1 MAKAKVTLTQEDEEL
16 LGLLGVDVEVET
28 KSTHTPRQARIIA
41 GFEEIEAF
49 FEKNSRL
56 PLHGEGRDIFERI
69 YATRLE
75 AIAASQECRDV
86 LTGLDKHGLLDKVE
100 VSIAQ
105 LSAHIDDDE
114 LLEQLGVDV
123 PKEGDLTNLTH
134 VKSTAEKKAAE
145 EIGSRTLCPD
155 FEKFKPLFVKVKDEI
170 KDGTRKTLRFKEDA
184 SINQGEYFI
193 LNGQIAYIDQV
204 GELTEDAF
212 GKWDGRLRI
221 IFDNGAESNIL
232 LRSLQKALYKDEA
245 GRRVTNPNAGP
256 LFDDYVEDSDHES
269 GTIYVLRSKSEHPEI
284 KANVNIL
291 HKIGVTGGDVD
302 RRIANAKLDPTFLM
316 ADVEVIA
323 TYELYNINRTK
334 LENLLHRFFEGA
346 RLDIEIIDRFGTPVT
361 PREWFLV
368 PLFVIDEVVEKIKD
382 GTLAEY
388 RYSPKEAKLLG
399 NKAS

>member
-1 MAKAKVTLTQEDEEL
+1 MSRTKATFTQEDDEL
-16 LGLLGVDVEVET
+16 LAELGVDVEVES
-28 KSTHTPRQARIIA
+28 KGAHTPRQAHIIA

-49 FEKNSRL
+49 YETNDRM
-56 PLHGEGRDIFERI
+56 PQHGEGRDIFERI

-86 LTGLDKHGLLDKVE
+86 LVGLDKHALLNKVA
-100 VSIAQ
+100 VSVAE
-105 LSAHIDDDE
+105 LSADIDDE
-114 LLEQLGVDV
+114 VLLAELGVDV

-145 EIGSRTLCPD
+145 EIGSRTPCAD
-155 FEKFKPLFVKVKDEI
+155 FDKFKPLFVKIKDEI
-170 KDGTRKTLRFKEDA
+170 KEGVRKTLRFKEDA

-193 LNGQIAYIDQV
+193 LNGQVAYIDQV

-232 LRSLQKALYKDEA
+232 LRSLQKALYKDDA
-245 GRRVTNPNAGP
+245 GRRLTNPNAGP
-256 LFDDYVEDSDHES
+256 LFDDQVDDTDHES
-269 GTIYVLRSKSEHPEI
+269 GTIYVLRSKSEQPEI
-284 KANVNIL
+284 KANVNVL

-323 TYELYNINRTK
+323 TYDLYNINRTK
-334 LENLLHRFFEGA
+334 LENLLHRFFDGA
-346 RLDIEIIDRFGTPVT
+346 RLDVQITDRFGNPVV

-368 PLFVIDEVVEKIKD
+368 PLFIIDEVVEKIKE
-382 GTLAEY
+382 GTLANY
-388 RYSPKEAKLLG
+388 RYDPKEAKLI
-399 NKAS
+399 NS

>member
-1 MAKAKVTLTQEDEEL
+1 MAKAKATFTEEDDEL
-16 LGLLGVDVEVET
+16 LGLLGVEVDIET
-28 KSTHTPRQARIIA
+28 KGAHTPRQARIIA

-49 FEKNSRL
+49 YEKNNRM
-56 PLHGEGRDIFERI
+56 PLHGEGRDVFERI

-86 LTGLDKHGLLDKVE
+86 LVGLDKHALLDRVAISVAE
-100 VSIAQ
+100 
-105 LSAHIDDDE
+105 LSADIDDDA
-114 LLEQLGVDV
+114 LLAELGVDV

-145 EIGSRTLCPD
+145 EIGSRTVCTD
-155 FEKFKPLFVKVKDEI
+155 FDKFKPLFAKVKDEI
-170 KDGTRKTLRFKEDA
+170 KEGIRKTLRFKEDA
-184 SINQGEYFI
+184 SIIQGEYFI

-204 GELTEDAF
+204 GELNEDTF

-245 GRRVTNPNAGP
+245 GRRLTNPNAGP
-256 LFDDYVEDSDHES
+256 LFDDHIDDSDHES
-269 GTIYVLRSKSEHPEI
+269 GTIYVLRSKSELPQI
-284 KANVNIL
+284 KDNVNVL
-291 HKIGVTGGDVD
+291 HKIGVTGGNVD
-302 RRIANAKLDPTFLM
+302 KRIANAKLDPTFLM

-346 RLDIEIIDRFGTPVT
+346 RLDVQITDRFGSPVV

-368 PLFVIDEVVEKIKD
+368 PLFIIDEVVEKIKE
-382 GTLAEY
+382 GTLGNY
-388 RYSPKEAKLLG
+388 RYDPKEAKLI
-399 NKAS
+399 NS

>member
-1 MAKAKVTLTQEDEEL
+1 MARAKATFTQEDDEL
-16 LGLLGVDVEVET
+16 LAQLGVDVEVES
-28 KSTHTPRQARIIA
+28 KGTHTPRQARIIA

-49 FEKNSRL
+49 YEKNDRM
-56 PLHGEGRDIFERI
+56 PQHGEGHDIFERI

-75 AIAASQECRDV
+75 AIAASQECRDILV
-86 LTGLDKHGLLDKVE
+86 GLDKRALLDKAAISVAE
-100 VSIAQ
+100 
-105 LSAHIDDDE
+105 LSADIDDE
-114 LLEQLGVDV
+114 TLLAQLGVDV

-145 EIGSRTLCPD
+145 EIGSRTFCAD
-155 FEKFKPLFVKVKDEI
+155 FDKFKPLFARVKDEI
-170 KDGTRKTLRFKEDA
+170 KEGVRKTLRFKEDS
-184 SINQGEYFI
+184 SIIQGEYFI

-232 LRSLQKALYKDEA
+232 LRSLQKALYKDDA
-245 GRRVTNPNAGP
+245 GRRLTNPNAGP
-256 LFDDYVEDSDHES
+256 LFDDQVDDTDHES
-269 GTIYVLRSKSEHPEI
+269 GTIYVLRSKSEQPEI
-284 KANVNIL
+284 KANVNVL

-302 RRIANAKLDPTFLM
+302 RRITNAKLDPTFLM

-334 LENLLHRFFEGA
+334 LENLLHRFFDGA
-346 RLDIEIIDRFGTPVT
+346 RLDVQITDRFGNHVV

-368 PLFVIDEVVEKIKD
+368 PLFIIDEVIEKIKD
-382 GTLAEY
+382 GSLSNY
-388 RYSPKEAKLLG
+388 KYDPGKVSLVKK
-399 NKAS
+399 S

>member
-1 MAKAKVTLTQEDEEL
+1 MAKTKATFTQEDDEL
-16 LGLLGVDVEVET
+16 LAELGVDIKAES
-28 KSTHTPRQARIIA
+28 KGIHTPRQARIIT
-41 GFEEIEAF
+41 GFEEIEVF
-49 FEKNSRL
+49 YEKKNRM
-56 PLHGEGRDIFERI
+56 PQHGEGRDIFERI

-86 LTGLDKHGLLDKVE
+86 LARLDKHALLDKVA
-100 VSIAQ
+100 VSVAE
-105 LSAHIDDDE
+105 LSTDIDDE
-114 LLEQLGVDV
+114 ALLAELGVDV

-134 VKSTAEKKAAE
+134 VKSTAEKKVAE
-145 EIGSRTLCPD
+145 EIGSRTLCAD
-155 FEKFKPLFVKVKDEI
+155 FDKFKPLFAKVKDEI
-170 KDGTRKTLRFKEDA
+170 KEGVRKTLRFKEDA

-193 LNGQIAYIDQV
+193 LNGQIAYIDKI
-204 GELTEDAF
+204 GELTEDSF

-232 LRSLQKALYKDEA
+232 LRSLQKALYKDDA
-245 GRRVTNPNAGP
+245 GRRLTNPNAGP
-256 LFDDYVEDSDHES
+256 LFDDRVEDSDHES
-269 GTIYVLRSKSEHPEI
+269 GTIYVLRSKSEQPEI

-346 RLDIEIIDRFGTPVT
+346 RLDVQIIDRFGTPVT

>member
-1 MAKAKVTLTQEDEEL
+1 MARAKATFTQEDDEL
-16 LGLLGVDVEVET
+16 LAELGVDVEVESKGT
-28 KSTHTPRQARIIA
+28 YTPRQAHIIA

-49 FEKNSRL
+49 YEKNDRM
-56 PLHGEGRDIFERI
+56 PQHGESHNIFERI

-75 AIAASQECRDV
+75 AIAASQECRDILV
-86 LTGLDKHGLLDKVE
+86 GLDKHALLDKAAISVAE
-100 VSIAQ
+100 
-105 LSAHIDDDE
+105 LSADIDDE
-114 LLEQLGVDV
+114 TLLAQLGVVV

-145 EIGSRTLCPD
+145 EIGSRTFCTD
-155 FEKFKPLFVKVKDEI
+155 FDKFKPLFARVKDEI
-170 KDGTRKTLRFKEDA
+170 KEGIRKTLRFKEDS
-184 SINQGEYFI
+184 SIIQGEFFI

-232 LRSLQKALYKDEA
+232 LRSLQKALYKDDA
-245 GRRVTNPNAGP
+245 GRRLTNPNAGP
-256 LFDDYVEDSDHES
+256 LFDDQVDDTDHES
-269 GTIYVLRSKSEHPEI
+269 GTIYVLRSKSEQPEI
-284 KANVNIL
+284 KANVNVL

-302 RRIANAKLDPTFLM
+302 RRITNAKLDPTFLM

-334 LENLLHRFFEGA
+334 LENLLHRFFDGA
-346 RLDIEIIDRFGTPVT
+346 RLEVQITDRFGNHVV

-368 PLFVIDEVVEKIKD
+368 PLFIIDEVIEKIKD
-382 GTLAEY
+382 GSLSNY
-388 RYSPKEAKLLG
+388 KYDPGKVSLVKK
-399 NKAS
+399 S